1 MGFNEVQCYKCNTTG
16 FFFSKQGFRVSD
28 VEQIQRAW
36 RDQIITVNAEMQDAA
51 ANEPTTPQK
60 PPASV
65 NARND
70 QICWVSAN
78 GKLALQQRL
87 DFSGLASMSPKGEE
101 DPAAWT
107 FQASPV

>member
-1 MGFNEVQCYKCNTTG
+1 
-16 FFFSKQGFRVSD
+16 
-28 VEQIQRAW
+28 
-36 RDQIITVNAEMQDAA
+36 MQDAA

-107 FQASPV
+107 FQASPVWTDLICYSSALAFLLETQYKVRNVGA